1 MPGDRRT
8 IGLPAAVSLAA
19 ALLACGDVAAYSRE
33 ELSYRIGWWVLH
45 AGDLVLRVEPG
56 VLYKER
62 EVVHI
67 AYTVRST
74 GFAGKLFHVD
84 DRIDSYIDPSTLCSI
99 AVEKRLQEGKRSEHT
114 LVETE
119 AMQLGCVQDILSAVY
134 AIRYHDPMVAGSS
147 FEVTT
152 FDRGELYQMPVSVLR
167 KETLTIGLGRY
178 PAIVLEP
185 QPKLGGVFQKK
196 GRMTIWIEDAPSRLP
211 LLVKSKVGVGSF
223 TAELRSI
230 RR

>member
-1 MPGDRRT
+1 MPSDRRT
-8 IGLPAAVSLAA
+8 TWLPAAASLAA
-19 ALLACGDVAAYSRE
+19 ALLACGEASAFGRE
-33 ELSYRIGWWVLH
+33 ELSYRVSWWVLH
-45 AGDLVLRVEPG
+45 AGDLVLAVETG
-56 VLYKER
+56 ARYRER
-62 EVVHI
+62 EAVHLS
-67 AYTVRST
+67 YTVRST
-74 GFAGKLFHVD
+74 GLAGKLFHVD
-84 DRIDSYIDPSTLCSI
+84 DRIDSYVDPATRCSI

-114 LVETE
+114 LVETG

-134 AIRYHDPMVAGSS
+134 AIRFHDPMVPGGS

-178 PAIVLEP
+178 PSIVLEP
-185 QPKLGGVFQKK
+185 QPRLGGAFQKK

-211 LLVKSKVGVGSF
+211 LLVKSRVAVGSF
-223 TAELRSI
+223 TAELRST